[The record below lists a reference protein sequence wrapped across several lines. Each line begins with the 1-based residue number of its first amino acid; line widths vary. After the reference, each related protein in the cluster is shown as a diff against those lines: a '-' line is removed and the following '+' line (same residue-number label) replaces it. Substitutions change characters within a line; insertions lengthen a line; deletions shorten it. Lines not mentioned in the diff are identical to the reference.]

1 MLFLLLAMR
10 RAHARIHVEQDA
22 FRRTTTMHDIDPLA
36 GQIGKSREVCRCCK
50 PLRLETAH
58 LAWRSRT
65 ILRRLAA
72 DNPAYGRIMPQA
84 LGVVHVLI
92 SSETA
97 KHRLSQQTYQRM
109 AAVLACARIGK
120 RLARHRGQ
128 AECVVELAVCE
139 QSRVGRDHGAAKLQ
153 HQSAIEIEFENLM
166 V

>member
-1 MLFLLLAMR
+1 
-10 RAHARIHVEQDA
+10 
-22 FRRTTTMHDIDPLA
+22 
-36 GQIGKSREVCRCCK
+36 
-50 PLRLETAH
+50 
-58 LAWRSRT
+58 
-65 ILRRLAA
+65 
-72 DNPAYGRIMPQA
+72 MPQA

-139 QSRVGRDHGAAKLQ
+139 QSRVGRDHGANCSINLRSKSSLRTSSFDSPAGF
-153 HQSAIEIEFENLM
+153 AIATSRDPR
-166 V
+166 

>member
-1 MLFLLLAMR
+1 
-10 RAHARIHVEQDA
+10 
-22 FRRTTTMHDIDPLA
+22 
-36 GQIGKSREVCRCCK
+36 
-50 PLRLETAH
+50 
-58 LAWRSRT
+58 
-65 ILRRLAA
+65 
-72 DNPAYGRIMPQA
+72 MPQA

-97 KHRLSQQTYQRM
+97 KHRLSRQTYQRM
-109 AAVLACARIGK
+109 ATVLASARIGK

-153 HQSAIEIEFENLM
+153 HQSAVEIELENLI